1 MSILGL
7 RLSLPRWSV
16 AARLSVA
23 GVLTVAATVALTTGL
38 LVWQVQ
44 AVMIEQAQAR
54 LDINLRIGREL
65 LSAKG
70 GGTPLRL
77 EGERIV
83 AANGYVLDGDFE
95 VVDKVRAIAG
105 GTMTVFRGD
114 LRVSTNVLKPNGD
127 RAVGTRLAPGPVF
140 DAVFKQGAVYRGEAD
155 ILGTAY
161 YTIYEPLK
169 DAEGAV
175 LGILY
180 VGVKKGEYLAVVND
194 IKRSAAATAGLLLAL
209 GGAVLLI
216 IVRRTFRPLD
226 GLRAVMGTL
235 ADAQLDAAVPM
246 LPRADECGR
255 MAGAVQVFKDKMIR
269 ANQLAAEQEALER
282 AAGAAQKAAM
292 NKTADNF
299 EAKVGGLVAI
309 LSSAAT
315 ELEASARG
323 MSGTAL
329 QTTGQAATVASAAA
343 EASMGV
349 GTVAASAEELAAS
362 IEEIS
367 RQVAQSSGITD
378 QAVIDA
384 RRTDLIV
391 HKLAQGA
398 ERIGHVVGLITN
410 IAGQTN
416 LLALNA
422 TIEAARAGDAGKG
435 FAVVASEVKSLAN
448 QTTRATEEIGAQ
460 IAEIQAATGEA
471 VEAIRGIARTIEEVA
486 LIAAN
491 IAAAVEEQGAATAE
505 IARNVQQ
512 TARSAQ
518 EVTTTIGGV
527 SQAATETGAAAAQV
541 LGAAGD
547 LSRQAEQLT
556 SEVGSFIA
564 EVRAA

>member
-1 MSILGL
+1 
-7 RLSLPRWSV
+7 
-16 AARLSVA
+16 
-23 GVLTVAATVALTTGL
+23 
-38 LVWQVQ
+38 
-44 AVMIEQAQAR
+44 
-54 LDINLRIGREL
+54 
-65 LSAKG
+65 
-70 GGTPLRL
+70 
-77 EGERIV
+77 
-83 AANGYVLDGDFE
+83 
-95 VVDKVRAIAG
+95 
-105 GTMTVFRGD
+105 
-114 LRVSTNVLKPNGD
+114 
-127 RAVGTRLAPGPVF
+127 
-140 DAVFKQGAVYRGEAD
+140 
-155 ILGTAY
+155 
-161 YTIYEPLK
+161 
-169 DAEGAV
+169 
-175 LGILY
+175 
-180 VGVKKGEYLAVVND
+180 
-194 IKRSAAATAGLLLAL
+194 
-209 GGAVLLI
+209 
-216 IVRRTFRPLD
+216 
-226 GLRAVMGTL
+226 
-235 ADAQLDAAVPM
+235 
-246 LPRADECGR
+246 

-422 TIEAARAGDAGKG
+422 TIEAARAGEAGKG
-435 FAVVASEVKSLAN
+435 FAVVAGEVKELAN
-448 QTTRATEEIGAQ
+448 ETARATED
-460 IAEIQAATGEA
+460 IARR
-471 VEAIRGIARTIEEVA
+471 VEAIQGDTSGAVGAIASISRTIGQINDVQVT
-486 LIAAN
+486 IAS
-491 IAAAVEEQGAATAE
+491 AVEQQTATTAEISRSVTEAASGSAE
-505 IARNVQQ
+505 IARNIDGV
-512 TARSAQ
+512 SAAAGS
-518 EVTTTIGGV
+518 TTTALTQSRTAVEELAGM
-527 SQAATETGAAAAQV
+527 AERLRETVA
-541 LGAAGD
+541 
-547 LSRQAEQLT
+547 RFT
-556 SEVGSFIA
+556 Y
-564 EVRAA
+564 